1 MLLKD
6 NKNGGGPIDDAFF
19 RAHIAGRTNEY
30 IFAALWPELS
40 LDARKE
46 TWEEKEAE
54 FRRRAASQLTRLPG
68 LTDLLTWVNMRGV
81 RKVAVT
87 NAPRAN
93 AELMLRALRLENYFE
108 ARSILHWSPY
118 DRVSA
123 VNAVS

>member
-6 NKNGGGPIDDAFF
+6 NKNGGVPIDDAFF
-19 RAHIAGRTNEY
+19 RAHIAGRTNED

-93 AELMLRALRLENYFE
+93 AELMLRALRLEDYFE

-118 DRVSA
+118 DPVDG
-123 VNAVS
+123 VNAVP